1 MDFLQIILNIVVFL
15 ISLSVL
21 VCLHEAGHL
30 TAAKIF
36 KVYCYEFSI
45 GMGPAIYQKKPKKE
59 KNQETIFSIRCAPIG
74 GYVAMAGEDLEN
86 VEGVDKS
93 IIVPKERTLEAKA
106 RWKQVIIMFA
116 GVFMNFVIGY
126 VLLLISYSCCT
137 QAATKLDWTKIQ
149 ISSNSII
156 SSKQQ
161 PENQEFKL
169 ETNDTIYSIQID
181 YYVKDSNNNY
191 TTSTPIHS
199 IPKTEVTSY
208 QLENY
213 NSLSPKQEYNY
224 QISYLL
230 SNNYYV
236 NGKQENY
243 NPTSLKDCREITFG
257 FTKNGGDGTIY
268 YTKVISDAKDD
279 YTQGYQIVG
288 ISPAYMYF
296 KYSFGEAFSKAWD
309 RWCYSCSA
317 LFISVASLFNPASW
331 SQVGGIISIFKLSSQ
346 ATTIGFGTYLNFWAL
361 ISVNLAVMN
370 LLPFPALDGWQIL
383 ITICEGVYFT
393 CKKWI
398 ANIKY
403 KNKKL
408 TSEEL
413 EQLKQIDESKSVKKM
428 ANYKKF
434 KNIMSYIGMGLL
446 IVLMVVLIIK
456 DIVNPAI

>member
-1 MDFLQIILNIVVFL
+1 MNFLQIILNIVIFL

-45 GMGPAIYQKKPKKE
+45 GMGPAIYQKKPNKA

-86 VEGVDKS
+86 VENVDKS
-93 IIVPKERTLEAKA
+93 IVVPKERTLEAKA

-137 QAATKLDWTKIQ
+137 QASTKLDWTKIQ
-149 ISSNSII
+149 ISSNSIL
-156 SSKQQ
+156 SEKQV
-161 PENQEFKL
+161 PYTENFKL
-169 ETNDTIYSIQID
+169 ETNDEIYSIQID
-181 YYVKDSNNNY
+181 YYQKDNDNKY
-191 TTSTPIHS
+191 TTAEPIYS

-213 NSLSPKQEYNY
+213 DSTTPKEEYNY

-230 SNNYYV
+230 SNKYFV
-236 NGKQENY
+236 NGEEKTY

-257 FTKNGGDGTIY
+257 FKKSGGDGTIY

-279 YTQGYQIVG
+279 YTQGYQIIG

-317 LFISVASLFNPASW
+317 LFVSVASLFNPASW

-383 ITICEGVYFT
+383 ITICEGIYFT
-393 CKKWI
+393 FKKWI
-398 ANIKY
+398 VSIKY
-403 KNKKL
+403 KSKKL
-408 TSEEL
+408 SEEDL
-413 EQLKQIDESKSVKKM
+413 EKLKQEDENKSVKKM
-428 ANYKKF
+428 TNYKKF

-456 DIVNPAI
+456 DIVAPAI